1 MNTLPHWF
9 ASSQLAAAW
18 LDYALKSVLVIAMAG
33 VVCRLWRRGSAAA
46 RHLIWLL
53 ALTGLLVIPLLAI
66 TLPGWSHPLW
76 TVASRATSANEISLR
91 LEMVP
96 GKPPHPTPPAGIQ
109 EIAGD
114 KGVTTPPQAPVAN
127 GLSARFSTNWAAL
140 ILGTWL
146 TGALWFTLSVLAGH
160 YQIAQLRRQA
170 KTPRDPRWA
179 ELLEEVRREMGIGR
193 PVTLLQSSEQL
204 MPVTW
209 GTRQPIILLP
219 AGADDWSADRQRVV
233 LLHELAHIRRRDC
246 LTQLLAHLACAVYW
260 FNPLVWWAARQMLLE
275 RESACDD
282 LVLNGGCRPSE
293 YAGHLL
299 AIARSFRP
307 VGSAAA
313 VAMAR
318 PSQLQNRIAAIV
330 DGSRTRRPTSVLF
343 GALYCLIGAAFV
355 LSVAA
360 QKPGPGG
367 KPWYD
372 DRLRAFF
379 AAKEAQARELAKTSE
394 LTPTKDVWRYF
405 EAGKQGNW
413 TKATNL
419 WQALRARA
427 HQYEGT
433 KADARIDA
441 VWSPILETDLAWEE
455 FANWREKNVLAYGND
470 IIHSIPP
477 GAIYFGGTDPGRG
490 VITAMSEAHASG
502 KPFFTLTQNALADN
516 TYLDYLRKMY
526 GAQLNLPAKADSE
539 KAFADYVADAGKR
552 LEHDT
557 QFPKEPRQIRPGEDV
572 TKKGDSVQVSGQVA
586 VMAIN
591 ALIARTIFDRNPT
604 KDFYLEESFPLDWMY
619 PHLTPNGLIMK
630 VNREPLSALPADVV
644 RQDQD
649 YWSAQCG
656 RLLGDWLKPETSVAA
671 VTAFA
676 DKVHRQHD
684 LAGFSGERDFVT
696 DEAAQKAF
704 SKLRS
709 AIGGV
714 YFWRI
719 SHAKN
724 PAERKPMVAQ
734 ADFAFRQAYA
744 LCPTSPEALFRYVQ
758 LLVSPDMNRLDDAL
772 LLAEATLKLD
782 TGNAPVAG
790 LIEQLKQLKKQ
801 SANP

>member
-18 LDYALKSVLVIAMAG
+18 LDYALKSFLVLAMAG
-33 VVCRLWRRGSAAA
+33 LVCRLWRQGTASA

-53 ALTGLLVIPLLAI
+53 ALAGLLIIPVLTI
-66 TLPGWSHPLW
+66 VLPGWSHPLW

-91 LEMVP
+91 VEMVP
-96 GKPPHPTPPAGIQ
+96 GKPTPPTPPTGIHDT
-109 EIAGD
+109 ARD
-114 KGVTTPPQAPVAN
+114 KAVTALPQGPLGN
-127 GLSARFSTNWAAL
+127 GLSARFSTNWAAM

-160 YQIAQLRRQA
+160 YQIAQMRRQA
-170 KTPRDPRWA
+170 RPPTDSRWA
-179 ELLEEVRREMGIGR
+179 ELLESLCQEMGMGR
-193 PVTLLQSSEQL
+193 PVTLLQSGEQL

-209 GTRQPIILLP
+209 GTRHPVILLP
-219 AGADDWSADRQRVV
+219 AGADEWAADRQRVV
-233 LLHELAHIRRRDC
+233 LLHELAHIRRWDC
-246 LTQLLAHLACAVYW
+246 LTQLLAHLACAIYW
-260 FNPLVWWAARQMLLE
+260 FNPLVWLAARQMLLE

-293 YAGHLL
+293 YASHLL
-299 AIARSFRP
+299 AIARGFRP
-307 VGSAAA
+307 VRSAAA
-313 VAMAR
+313 IAMAR
-318 PSQLQNRIAAIV
+318 PSQLQNRIEAIV
-330 DGSRTRRPTSVLF
+330 DSSRTRRPTSALL
-343 GALYCLIGAAFV
+343 GALYCVLGAAFV

-360 QKPGPGG
+360 QKSAPPG

-379 AAKEAQARELAKTSE
+379 SAKEAQARELAKTSD
-394 LTPTKDVWRYF
+394 LTPTEDVWRYF
-405 EAGKQGNW
+405 AAGNQGNW

-441 VWSPILETDLAWEE
+441 VWSPILETELAWEQ
-455 FANWREKNVLAYGND
+455 FANWQEKDVLAYGND
-470 IIHSIPP
+470 IIRSIPP
-477 GAIYFGGTDPGRG
+477 GSIYFGGTDPGRG

-502 KPFFTLTQNALADN
+502 KPFFTITQNALADN
-516 TYLDYLRKMY
+516 TYLDYVRKMY
-526 GAQLNLPAKADSE
+526 GAQLDLPAKADSE

-591 ALIARTIFDRNPT
+591 SLIARTIFDRNAT

-644 RQDQD
+644 RQDHD
-649 YWSAQCG
+649 YWSEQCG

-676 DKVHRQHD
+676 EKVHGQHD
-684 LAGFSGERDFVT
+684 LAGFSGDRDFVA
-696 DEAAQKAF
+696 DQPAQKAY

-714 YFWRI
+714 YYWRI

-724 PAERKPMVAQ
+724 PEERKEMVAQ

-744 LCPTSPEALFRYVQ
+744 LCPNSPEALYRFVQ
-758 LLVSPDMNRLDDAL
+758 LLASPEVNRVADAL
-772 LLAEATLKLD
+772 LLAETTQKLD
-782 TGNAPVAG
+782 SGNAPVGG
-790 LIEQLKQLKKQ
+790 LVQQLKQMK
-801 SANP
+801 ARP